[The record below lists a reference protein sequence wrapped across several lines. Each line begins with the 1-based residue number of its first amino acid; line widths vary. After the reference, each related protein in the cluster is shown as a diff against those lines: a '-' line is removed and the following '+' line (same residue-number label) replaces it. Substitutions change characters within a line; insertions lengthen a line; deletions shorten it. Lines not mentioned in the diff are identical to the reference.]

1 MKNRTAPE
9 AQATNNQSNLK
20 LVRPESHFDK
30 LRQLQEAIACRA
42 YELFES
48 RGCRHGQDQAD
59 WLRAESEIMRSVPIK
74 VSESEQSLT
83 VQAELPGFNA
93 EEIQVSAEPRRLIIS
108 GSASQTDE
116 REHENVFYRE
126 ILARDVFRS
135 LDLPVEVDAANAK
148 ATIRDGI
155 LSITLP
161 KLTAGKPSQAQA
173 SAV

>member
-1 MKNRTAPE
+1 MKNQTAPE
-9 AQATNNQSNLK
+9 ARATKNQSNLK
-20 LVRPESHFDK
+20 LIGPESRFDR

-48 RGCRHGQDQAD
+48 RGCQHGQDQAD
-59 WLRAESEIMRSVPIK
+59 WLRAESEILRPVPVK
-74 VSESEQSLT
+74 VTESEHSLT

-93 EEIQVSAEPRRLIIS
+93 EGIQVSAEPRRLIIS

-116 REHENVFYRE
+116 KENDNIFYRE

-135 LDLPVEVDAANAK
+135 LDLPVEVDTVNAK
-148 ATIRDGI
+148 ATIEDGI
-155 LSITLP
+155 LCITLP
-161 KLTAGKPSQAQA
+161 KLTAGKLSQAQA

>member
-9 AQATNNQSNLK
+9 AQATINQSNLK
-20 LVRPESHFDK
+20 LVRPESHFDR

-48 RGCRHGQDQAD
+48 RGCEHGQDQAD
-59 WLRAESEIMRSVPIK
+59 WLRAESEIMRLVPIK

-83 VQAELPGFNA
+83 VQAELQGFNA
-93 EEIQVSAEPRRLIIS
+93 EEIRVSAEPRRLIIS

-116 REHENVFYRE
+116 REHENIFYRE

-135 LDLPVEVDAANAK
+135 LDLPVEVDAVNAEAK
-148 ATIRDGI
+148 IGDGI
-155 LSITLP
+155 LSIMLP
-161 KLTAGKPSQAQA
+161 KLNAGKPSQAQA